1 MASGRPRSVV
11 IGIGNPERGDDAA
24 GRLVARRLR
33 GKLPADVAIAEHDGE
48 STALLALLD
57 GADTAILI
65 DACVSGA
72 PAGTVRRF
80 DASASPLPEAKFSV
94 STHGLGLAEA
104 IELAR
109 ALRALPRRCIVY
121 TIEGRAFDPGA
132 PLSPAVAAA
141 VGETSER
148 VRAEFALAEATP

>member
-1 MASGRPRSVV
+1 MASGRPRSIV

-24 GRLVARRLR
+24 GRMVARRLR
-33 GKLPADVAIAEHDGE
+33 DMLPADVAIAEHDGE

-72 PAGTVRRF
+72 PVGTVRRF
-80 DASASPLPEAKFSV
+80 DASASPLPEAKLSV
-94 STHGLGLAEA
+94 STHGLGLGEA
-104 IELAR
+104 VELAR
-109 ALRALPRRCIVY
+109 ALRALPRCCIVY
-121 TIEGRAFDPGA
+121 TIESRAFDPGA

-148 VRAEFALAEATP
+148 VRAEFVLAETAP